1 MKANFLKSA
10 KVQELLSKIEENI
23 DAYRSGNFDFLTSDT
38 SCHFETS
45 LEIDESKL
53 ASISCEKDNLKEVEN
68 CILMFE
74 AMGDISHYLARDE
87 RLWVYLTHTVML
99 PYARVRWPIPADD
112 EKAIKHIRTHFFSNG
127 ARGIERDN
135 AASRL
140 WWQATLCSRAKGI
153 SFSEALTSFLYMSD
167 VRANIV
173 ERPTTSQNIH
183 LFTAI
188 LKKLNESYKSEK
200 RELFERTRFRAV
212 MTELNLIGG
221 VKLFAALPETSIV
234 TILDQ
239 CITKV
244 A

>member
-10 KVQELLSKIEENI
+10 KVQELLSKIEENL